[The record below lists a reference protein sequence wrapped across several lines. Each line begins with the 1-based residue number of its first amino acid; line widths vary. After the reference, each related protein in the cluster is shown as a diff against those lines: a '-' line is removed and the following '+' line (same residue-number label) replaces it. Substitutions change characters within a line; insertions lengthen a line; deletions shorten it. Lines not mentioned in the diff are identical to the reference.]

1 MKNLTEFINEK
12 LFVNKNYRNHS
23 SFDILD
29 MIDDIFANSKKD
41 NVTYSSGVTFQYL
54 LEGIIDEH
62 VLDNTELYE
71 ESVKQLEKTLKR
83 NSKLSDIERRVDTAI
98 QKPQNS
104 YFNWWYDEDPIESV
118 EELIKYVNKNSNKND
133 IIKVDLRKLIDLDIN
148 IVDLNEYVLVW
159 GSTYDLDLTAL
170 LIFRGT

>member
-1 MKNLTEFINEK
+1 MKNLTKFINEK
-12 LFVNKNYRNHS
+12 LSVNKNYR

-29 MIDDIFANSKKD
+29 MIDGIFANSKKD
-41 NVTYSSGVTFQYL
+41 NVTYSSGVNFQYL

-62 VLDNTELYE
+62 IQDDTELYE

-118 EELIKYVNKNSNKND
+118 EELIQYVNKNFNKKD

-148 IVDLNEYVLVW
+148 VVDLNEYVLVW

-170 LIFRGT
+170 LIFRGV

>member
-1 MKNLTEFINEK
+1 MKNLVNFINEK
-12 LFVNKNYRNHS
+12 LSVNKDS
-23 SFDILD
+23 SFDALN
-29 MIDDIFANSKKD
+29 MIDNIFANSTKD
-41 NVTYSSGVTFQYL
+41 NVTHSSGVNFQYL
-54 LEGIIDEH
+54 LEDIIDEH
-62 VLDNTELYE
+62 VLDNTELYK

-98 QKPQNS
+98 QKSQNS

-118 EELIKYVNKNSNKND
+118 EELIQYVNKNFNKKD

-148 IVDLNEYVLVW
+148 VVDLNEYVLVW